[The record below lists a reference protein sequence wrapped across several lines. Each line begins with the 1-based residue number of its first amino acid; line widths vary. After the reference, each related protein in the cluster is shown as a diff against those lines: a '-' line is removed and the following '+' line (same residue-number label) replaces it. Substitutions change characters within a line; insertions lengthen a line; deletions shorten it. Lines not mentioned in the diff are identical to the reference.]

1 MSRAVGIAALLFL
14 GLAGLPGCGSG
25 NHQLEGSLSEVL
37 DLTYQ
42 SVDVVKNPDDLSVRF
57 LMPQGAGDNVV
68 LRLSVDL
75 AGTSIDARETF
86 DLTSLGLQGNPRG
99 TVSRSV
105 LDDPLTTFPRMKRGE
120 LTFNHRVIP
129 GEAVSGEFRI
139 TFENGTELASGR
151 TVFGT
156 FEATV
161 Q

>member
-1 MSRAVGIAALLFL
+1 MRRACVGSLLVGGALLS
-14 GLAGLPGCGSG
+14 GCGTRD
-25 NHQLEGSLSEVL
+25 HVLEGSLTEVL
-37 DLTYQ
+37 DLDYQ
-42 SVDVVKNPDDLSVRF
+42 KVDVVRNPDDLAVRF

-75 AGTSIDARETF
+75 AGTTIDANKPF
-86 DLTSLGLQGNPRG
+86 DLASTGLQGNQRG
-99 TVSRSV
+99 SISRSV
-105 LDDPLTTFPRMKRGE
+105 LDDPLTSFPLLVRGE
-120 LTFNHRVIP
+120 LTFDHAP
-129 GEAVSGEFRI
+129 LAGEKVSGDFRA

>member
-1 MSRAVGIAALLFL
+1 MRRACAGALLL
-14 GLAGLPGCGSG
+14 GGALLCGCGG
-25 NHQLEGSLSEVL
+25 DHVLEGSLTEVL
-37 DLTYQ
+37 DLKYQ
-42 SVDVVKNPDDLSVRF
+42 KVDVVRNPDDLAVRF

-75 AGTSIDARETF
+75 AGTTLDANKPF
-86 DLTSLGLQGNPRG
+86 DLASTGLQGNQRG
-99 TVSRSV
+99 SISRDV
-105 LDDPLTTFPRMKRGE
+105 LDDPLTSFPQLVRGE
-120 LTFNHRVIP
+120 LTFDHAP
-129 GEAVSGEFRI
+129 LAGEAVSGDFRA